1 MKVPSKKKKQRL
13 ERQKRAKQVS
23 QNSTSTTTG
32 TITKRGSVA
41 SMAIVMICSL
51 ALLLGVLTQLGSV
64 SVGSFPWIGILLL
77 LSGERFTESNQV

>member
-1 MKVPSKKKKQRL
+1 MV
-13 ERQKRAKQVS
+13 
-23 QNSTSTTTG
+23 
-32 TITKRGSVA
+32 
-41 SMAIVMICSL
+41 IVMICSL